1 MIHEP
6 PIDKLVEKVGC
17 KFALTCLVAKRARQI
32 IEQPT
37 PEYANSKEK
46 PLTLAAKEV
55 YDEKLTYTK
64 D

>member
-17 KFALTCLVAKRARQI
+17 KYALTCLVAKRARQI

-55 YDEKLTYTK
+55 
-64 D
+64 